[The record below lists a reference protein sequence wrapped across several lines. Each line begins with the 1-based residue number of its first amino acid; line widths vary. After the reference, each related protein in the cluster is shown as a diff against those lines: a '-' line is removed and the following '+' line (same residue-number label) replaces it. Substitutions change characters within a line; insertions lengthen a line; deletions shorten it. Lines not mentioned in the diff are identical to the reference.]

1 MRKIRKKTKRPRI
14 PWDQVQIEAE
24 KKLLN
29 DYGLRKKRE
38 IRSSE
43 SILRNFRRRAR
54 DLIAVK
60 NPEEEKILLER
71 LNKLGIIT
79 KERATVDDVL
89 GLDVRNLLDRRLQTI
104 IFRKELAP
112 SIKAARQRIVHGHV
126 MVGDKRVRFPSYMVP
141 VEKEKHIKLA
151 ERGGKA

>member
-29 DYGLRKKRE
+29 DYGLRRKRE

-43 SILRNFRRRAR
+43 SMLRNFRRRAR

-60 NPEEEKILLER
+60 NPEEEKTLLEK

-79 KERATVDDVL
+79 KEKATVDDVL
-89 GLDVRNLLDRRLQTI
+89 GLDVRNVLDRRLQTLV
-104 IFRKELAP
+104 FRKGLAP
-112 SIKAARQRIVHGHV
+112 SIRQARQSIVHGHV
-126 MVGDKRVRFPSYMVP
+126 MVGERRVQFPSYIVP
-141 VEKEKHIKLA
+141 AEREKHIKLV
-151 ERGGKA
+151 EKGGRK